1 MKFFLSLDYAR
12 FPWYNPGEGAGLW
25 FWPRP
30 RQAVTWRGVLLLP
43 LPPPCGMIWE
53 GKGVT
58 AVFDFD
64 DDFFFKLKQ
73 EDIASLFLQAKPLA
87 ETLRRGAACEGLDE
101 EDARLMSASFAVA
114 VVLLRVYSESRDKS
128 NPQTH

>member
-1 MKFFLSLDYAR
+1 M
-12 FPWYNPGEGAGLW
+12 
-25 FWPRP
+25 
-30 RQAVTWRGVLLLP
+30 
-43 LPPPCGMIWE
+43 
-53 GKGVT
+53 T

-101 EDARLMSASFAVA
+101 EGARLMSASFAVA